1 MEPFV
6 LYLEKTNEGEEI
18 FNSYRKMREAL
29 QDFNIAEW
37 QLEKGYRIPGTI
49 YLLRT
54 ETLREKNRVE
64 KLLKRYGLLNKFG
77 DEEKFNEYVVKKFYE
92 IDQET
97 PLQKGKPDYL
107 DDEDN

>member
-77 DEEKFNEYVVKKFYE
+77 DEEKKIKDILYQKDLILEFEKKVVYE
-92 IDQET
+92 
-97 PLQKGKPDYL
+97 
-107 DDEDN
+107 N

>member
-1 MEPFV
+1 MEPFE
-6 LYLEKTNEGEEI
+6 LYLERTNEGKEL
-18 FNSYRKMREAL
+18 FDSYRKMREAL
-29 QDFNIAEW
+29 QDFEIAEW

-54 ETLREKNRVE
+54 ETLREKNRVAKVLE
-64 KLLKRYGLLNKFG
+64 KYGLLRKL
-77 DEEKFNEYVVKKFYE
+77 DDKEKFNQYVVKKFYE